1 MLAKTTQM
9 GHRLP
14 FLKLF
19 CYASARQ
26 LSWPLPSEDLG
37 RYAALLGSQRG
48 NASAPAAAVAA
59 AAITWSEHD
68 RHVHELRHPR
78 LLAPLPA
85 MDSTVMLQRLTPSS
99 WQPIPKIQ
107 RRISESVRLRCEVT

>member
-1 MLAKTTQM
+1 MLAKATQM

-37 RYAALLGSQRG
+37 RYAALLGNQRG
-48 NASAPAAAVAA
+48 NASAPAAAFAA
-59 AAITWSEHD
+59 ANMVSRLNHWGLDYNRTIAAAPQQNKHGRTRS
-68 RHVHELRHPR
+68 RPSKQSTSCLLYTSPSPR
-78 LLAPLPA
+78 
-85 MDSTVMLQRLTPSS
+85 D
-99 WQPIPKIQ
+99 
-107 RRISESVRLRCEVT
+107 